1 MDIYRISCATWV
13 LTSFL
18 ILYQQMQPELLC
30 QLKNPLI
37 DPSFMYPMALNFPLN
52 TSRSY
57 EMLQVLGRK
66 MALKIDHA
74 NFNLIVVQETSA
86 RLLFMAVR
94 WVRWL
99 APFQTL
105 SRADQLLLLQESWK
119 ELFLLYLAQW
129 SAPWDIDAVLT
140 QRLAR
145 HRLTD
150 DLLINTE
157 VKTIQVTISPTYSQF
172 SAPSVR

>member
-1 MDIYRISCATWV
+1 
-13 LTSFL
+13 
-18 ILYQQMQPELLC
+18 
-30 QLKNPLI
+30 
-37 DPSFMYPMALNFPLN
+37 
-52 TSRSY
+52 
-57 EMLQVLGRK
+57 
-66 MALKIDHA
+66 
-74 NFNLIVVQETSA
+74 
-86 RLLFMAVR
+86 MAVR

-157 VKTIQVTISPTYSQF
+157 VKTIQVQLVKRLFHKLQMIKGADKT
-172 SAPSVR
+172 VD